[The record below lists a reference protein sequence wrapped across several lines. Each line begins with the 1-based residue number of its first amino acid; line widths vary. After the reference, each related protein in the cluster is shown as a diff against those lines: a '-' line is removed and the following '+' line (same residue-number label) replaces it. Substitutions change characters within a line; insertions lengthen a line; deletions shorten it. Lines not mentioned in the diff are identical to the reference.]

1 MALAATASGADL
13 PLREHVLRTLR
24 LAGPVMLARAGLLVM
39 VTVDTVMSGRV
50 AAEQL
55 AYYGI
60 AIAPHL
66 AFLLVGIGLLMGTV
80 VVTAQTDGAGRPAE
94 CGRIWRLGL
103 LNGATIG
110 SLFGLL
116 MLPGAPILLAL
127 GQDPAIAAGG
137 GKVLTMFAL
146 GMPALLLFTAT
157 TFFLEGIG
165 RSTPGMVVMAIANL
179 PNFGLNYALMFEPW
193 QIGAVGAAVATSIT
207 RWFMFLALAAYVLA
221 MRDRDRY
228 GVAAPMAGRWVL
240 EQKLIRLGWPI
251 AVSFGLE
258 HGAFF
263 AAATFAGW
271 LGAVPL
277 AAYQIVLNTM
287 GLIYMLAIGL
297 ATATAV
303 RVGNAVGRRD
313 RSGVAKAG
321 WVGVGL
327 GVAIMLC
334 LMPVL
339 YGSSGLLGRIY
350 TEDLAVIALAA
361 PRVGPRRVD
370 LAGRRQPRGSHRGAA
385 RGCRHMG
392 LHHRAVHIVLVDL
405 HPGVLRIGAP
415 ARPRGCRAAVGS
427 VHRPARR
434 SAVARVALPGPRG
447 PRGPAVL
454 IDLREAACHDAPLP
468 CSCRY
473 CSSSRPP
480 PSSPRG

>member
-1 MALAATASGADL
+1 MALATTASGADL

-39 VTVDTVMSGRV
+39 VTVDTVMCGRV
-50 AAEQL
+50 AAAQL

-103 LNGATIG
+103 LNGAVIG

-137 GKVLTMFAL
+137 GKVLIMFAL

-165 RSTPGMVVMAIANL
+165 RSTPGMVVMAIANVV
-179 PNFGLNYALMFEPW
+179 NFGLNYVLMFQPW
-193 QIGAVGAAVATSIT
+193 QLGAAGAALATSIT
-207 RWFMFLALAAYVLA
+207 RWFMFLALAGYVLA
-221 MRDRDRY
+221 MRDRVHY
-228 GVAAPMAGRWVL
+228 GVGAAMSGHWRL
-240 EQKLIRLGWPI
+240 EGKLARLGWPI

-277 AAYQIVLNTM
+277 AAYQIVINTM

-313 RSGVAKAG
+313 RPGLARAG
-321 WVGVGL
+321 WVGLGL
-327 GVAIMLC
+327 GIAVMLA

-339 YGSSGLLGRIY
+339 YGSSGLIVAIY
-350 TEDLAVIALAA
+350 TDDRAVAAIAVPALLLAAWLLVADASQGILTGALRGAADIWACIGVQFVCFWLICIPFCYLLAHPLDLGVAGLLWGLFVGLLAAALLLAWRFKALAA
-361 PRVGPRRVD
+361 RDV
-370 LAGRRQPRGSHRGAA
+370 
-385 RGCRHMG
+385 
-392 LHHRAVHIVLVDL
+392 
-405 HPGVLRIGAP
+405 
-415 ARPRGCRAAVGS
+415 RP
-427 VHRPARR
+427 
-434 SAVARVALPGPRG
+434 L
-447 PRGPAVL
+447 
-454 IDLREAACHDAPLP
+454 
-468 CSCRY
+468 
-473 CSSSRPP
+473 
-480 PSSPRG
+480 